1 MKPGAQILDEPTSYL
16 YDSINTRV
24 PPMNISGKKSPQ
36 ILSKIQWESPNPL
49 RHSKSHQIFPQEK
62 ILIRGKSPQPT
73 YRNYYENEGGFMER
87 ERTPISMQRPE
98 YNFFELPPQRPDY
111 GFFEKQRQIQFQP
124 QRAEFNFFDP
134 PPQKIQPQPI
144 IRNFRQGAY
153 RPALVNINN
162 RIMYPERIP
171 NLNPFEVCEKLFLEE
186 KTRKI
191 HEFSSFY
198 NFKKKK

>member
-1 MKPGAQILDEPTSYL
+1 MKPGARILDEPTSYL

-24 PPMNISGKKSPQ
+24 PPMNISGKKSPP

-49 RHSKSHQIFPQEK
+49 RHSKSHQNFSQEK

-73 YRNYYENEGGFMER
+73 YRNYFENEGVMER
-87 ERTPISMQRPE
+87 ERTPMPMQRPE
-98 YNFFELPPQRPDY
+98 YNFFEPPRQIQPPRPDY
-111 GFFEKQRQIQFQP
+111 GFFEAQRPIQFQP
-124 QRAEFNFFDP
+124 PREEFNFFDP
-134 PPQKIQPQPI
+134 PPQINIQPQPI

-162 RIMYPERIP
+162 RMMYPERIP

-186 KTRKI
+186 KTRKN
-191 HEFSSFY
+191 S
-198 NFKKKK
+198 